1 MTQLQ
6 VRIDSKTKNE
16 AKKVS
21 LQYFDGRQLI
31 KRLDAKSMTWDE
43 QNWILHTVIERTFV
57 DTVVTTTKYKQLV
70 QADLNFKPEN
80 LLELQK
86 RPEEMSYLELQT
98 FVKEMT
104 AIGAEVRKWIVEL
117 YVKIS
122 YPFANFIIILF
133 GAPILG
139 VWYWCTDQFIVQRV
153 LSASN
158 IDQARRGTIFAG
170 YLKILPLFIF
180 VIPGVIAY
188 VLAQKAL
195 INLETPDQALPVLIG
210 VLLPVGLKGLVVA
223 GLLAALMSSLSSVF
237 NSCSTLFTWDI
248 YKKVNPE
255 ASEKKLVL
263 VGQIATLILVLLGL
277 AWIPMMKHISG
288 QIYQYLQS
296 VQAYISPPIAA
307 VFLIGIAWKR
317 VNAEGAIASLI
328 SGFVLGM
335 ARLVAELN
343 KDSLNEWLYWYADI
357 NFLHFA
363 IFLFVV
369 CTVILVIVSLLTP
382 EPSVE
387 QVEDL
392 TVSTITTNKKEAS
405 GSSLW
410 IKKDRLLSIVLFFI
424 VCFLWWYF
432 S

>member
-1 MTQLQ
+1 M
-6 VRIDSKTKNE
+6 
-16 AKKVS
+16 
-21 LQYFDGRQLI
+21 
-31 KRLDAKSMTWDE
+31 
-43 QNWILHTVIERTFV
+43 
-57 DTVVTTTKYKQLV
+57 
-70 QADLNFKPEN
+70 
-80 LLELQK
+80 
-86 RPEEMSYLELQT
+86 
-98 FVKEMT
+98 
-104 AIGAEVRKWIVEL
+104 
-117 YVKIS
+117 
-122 YPFANFIIILF
+122 
-133 GAPILG
+133 
-139 VWYWCTDQFIVQRV
+139 WYWCTDQFIVQRV